1 MKRLFSLVL
10 SLSLALLLGISAA
23 GAAPAALPPLA
34 GDVRIT
40 ILHTNDVHARALE
53 SKTELGYSRIAT
65 LVADARKA
73 NPNTLVLDAGD
84 ALHGL
89 PFANLEQGASI
100 VKLMG
105 AAGYDYMTTGN
116 HDYNYGLARLL
127 ELQKQAGFRILAAN
141 VYKDGARVF
150 SPWVIRN
157 LGGVRVAIYG
167 LATPET
173 AYKSDPK
180 GFEGVTF
187 NNPIIES
194 RIVLAELKGRYDVLI
209 ALVHLGI
216 DDSSEFTSAK
226 LAEAVPQLD
235 VVIDG
240 HSHSSLAAEV
250 LKNASNALIASAD
263 SYGAS
268 LGDVELIVG
277 ADRKVATRTARTLT
291 LATNPAVASDPK
303 VKALADEISKAQ
315 GTMLDVKV
323 GSTAVPLEGKREIVR
338 VSETNLGKLIAN
350 GMRDATGADVAFING
365 GGIRDSIPA
374 GDITKRQLFTVQP
387 FGNLIWTTKV
397 KGSEFKAILENS
409 VSKLPAADGRFA
421 HWANLTYALD
431 ASRPVGD
438 RISAIAIGGAP
449 VDPGKDYV
457 LALLNFE
464 FNGGDE
470 YTMFKGKAY
479 KEFPSDAEMTMAYL
493 RKLGT
498 VTAGN
503 IEIK

>member
-1 MKRLFSLVL
+1 MKRFLSLVL
-10 SLSLALLLGISAA
+10 ALSLASVLGVTAA
-23 GAAPAALPPLA
+23 GAAPAALP
-34 GDVRIT
+34 GDVHIT
-40 ILHTNDVHARALE
+40 ILHTNDMHARAIE
-53 SKTELGYSRIAT
+53 GKAEIGYSRIAT
-65 LVADARKA
+65 LVADAKAA

-105 AAGYDYMTTGN
+105 ASGYDYMTTGN

-127 ELQKQAGFRILAAN
+127 ELQKQASFKILAAN
-141 VYKDGARVF
+141 VYKDGQRVF
-150 SPWVIRN
+150 TPWVIRDI
-157 LGGVRVAIYG
+157 GGVRVAIYG

-180 GFEGVTF
+180 GFEGVAF
-187 NNPIIES
+187 NNPIVES
-194 RIVLAELKGRYDVLI
+194 NIVMAELKGKYDVLI

-226 LAEAVPQLD
+226 LAAALPQID

-240 HSHSSLAAEV
+240 HSHSSLAAEI
-250 LKNASNALIASAD
+250 LKNASNALIVSAD
-263 SYGAS
+263 SYGTS
-268 LGDVELIVG
+268 LGVVELTIG
-277 ADRKVATRTARTLT
+277 ADRKVAARVARTIT
-291 LATNPAVASDPK
+291 LATNPTIASNPA
-303 VKALADEISKAQ
+303 VKAMADAIVAAQ
-315 GTMLDVKV
+315 GPMLDVKV
-323 GSTAVPLEGKREIVR
+323 GASAVALEGKREIVR

-350 GMRDATGADVAFING
+350 GMRAATGADVAFING

-387 FGNLIWTTKV
+387 FGNLIWTTVV

-409 VSKLPAADGRFA
+409 VGKLPAADGRFA

-431 ASRPVGD
+431 AAKSVGD
-438 RISAIAIGGAP
+438 RTSNVAIGGVP
-449 VDPGKDYV
+449 VDPAKSYV

-493 RKLGT
+493 KKLGT
-498 VTAGN
+498 VTADN
-503 IEIK
+503 IELKK

>member
-1 MKRLFSLVL
+1 MKRFFSLAL
-10 SLSLALLLGISAA
+10 ALSLALILGVSAA
-23 GAAPAALPPLA
+23 GAAPLALPDLA
-34 GDVRIT
+34 GDVQIT
-40 ILHTNDVHARALE
+40 VLHTNDMHARAVE
-53 SKTELGYSRIAT
+53 SKTEIGYSRIAT
-65 LVADARKA
+65 LVSNFQTA

-127 ELQKQAGFRILAAN
+127 ELEKQASFKILVAN
-141 VYKDGARVF
+141 VYKDGQRVF
-150 SPWVIRN
+150 APWVIRN
-157 LGGVRVAIYG
+157 IGGVRVAIFG

-180 GFEGVTF
+180 GFVGVTF
-187 NNPIIES
+187 TNPIDETKT
-194 RIVLAELKGRYDVLI
+194 VLAELKGKYDVLI
-209 ALVHLGI
+209 AIAHLGI
-216 DDSSEFTSAK
+216 DDSSEFTSVK
-226 LAEAVPQLD
+226 LAEAVPEIDL
-235 VVIDG
+235 VIDG
-240 HSHSSLAAEV
+240 HSHSSLAAEAI
-250 LKNASNALIASAD
+250 KNDSNALIVSAD
-263 SYGAS
+263 SYGTS
-268 LGDVELIVG
+268 LGVVELVVG
-277 ADRKVATRTARTLT
+277 TNRKLSSRTARTIT
-291 LATNPAVASDPK
+291 MATNPTIASDPK
-303 VKALADEISKAQ
+303 VKALADEIAKAQ

-323 GSTAVPLEGKREIVR
+323 GATAVALEGKREIVR

-387 FGNLIWTTKV
+387 FGNLIWTTTV
-397 KGSEFKAILENS
+397 KGSEFDAILENS
-409 VSKLPAADGRFA
+409 VGKLPAADGRFA
-421 HWANLTYALD
+421 HWANLTYTLD
-431 ASRPVGD
+431 ATKPVGD
-438 RISAIAIGGAP
+438 RASNVKVGGVP
-449 VDPGKDYV
+449 VDPNKDYV

-493 RKLGT
+493 KKLGT
-498 VTAGN
+498 VTADN
-503 IEIK
+503 IEMK

>member
-1 MKRLFSLVL
+1 MKRF
-10 SLSLALLLGISAA
+10 LSLALALSLALVLGISTA

-34 GDVRIT
+34 GDVHIT
-40 ILHTNDVHARALE
+40 IFHTNDMHARAIE

-65 LVADARKA
+65 IVADAKKA

-100 VKLMG
+100 VKLMS
-105 AAGYDYMTTGN
+105 ASGYDYMTTGN

-127 ELQKQAGFRILAAN
+127 ELQGQASFKILAAN
-141 VYKDGARVF
+141 VYKDGQRVF
-150 SPWVIRN
+150 TPWAIRDM
-157 LGGVRVAIYG
+157 GGVRVAIFG

-173 AYKSDPK
+173 AYKSDPA
-180 GFEGVTF
+180 GFPGVAF
-187 NNPIIES
+187 NNPIVES
-194 RIVLAELKGRYDVLI
+194 KIVLAELKGKYDVLV
-209 ALVHLGI
+209 AVVHLGI

-226 LAEAVPQLD
+226 LAAAVPELD

-250 LKNASNALIASAD
+250 LKNDSGALIASAD
-263 SYGAS
+263 SYGTS
-268 LGDVELIVG
+268 LGVVELTVG
-277 ADRKVATRTARTLT
+277 KDRKVAARTARTIGAA
-291 LATNPAVASDPK
+291 ATSVASDAK

-315 GTMLDVKV
+315 GLLLDVKI
-323 GSTAVPLEGKREIVR
+323 GATAIPLEGKREIVR
-338 VSETNLGKLIAN
+338 TQETNLGKLIAN
-350 GMRDATGADVAFING
+350 GMRAATGADVAFING

-387 FGNLIWTTKV
+387 FGNLIWTTVV

-409 VSKLPAADGRFA
+409 VGKLPAADGRFA
-421 HWANLTYALD
+421 HWANLSYTADL
-431 ASRPVGD
+431 AQAPGSRITGVKVGGVPVE
-438 RISAIAIGGAP
+438 A
-449 VDPGKDYV
+449 GKDYV

-464 FNGGDE
+464 FTGGDE

-493 RKLGT
+493 KRLGT
-498 VTAGN
+498 VTADN
-503 IEIK
+503 IELKK